1 MAGYV
6 LHLSTEENITLS
18 SATVK
23 RLIAGGSGDAALLY
37 LAILHARGAADSGKL
52 ARGLKWD
59 ETRLR
64 AAEQALYEMKLVGA
78 PEKKEEAPLPPPQQ
92 LSEPPE
98 YTREDIARKLE
109 GDGRFACLLREV
121 EHKLGPLSTPSV
133 KKLLG
138 LYENLGLPADVVYTL
153 VNYCIAK
160 KEQQFGEG
168 RLPNMREIEKEGYV
182 WARKEALFHRKGQ
195 RVHEARASPARQVP
209 RVHGGA
215 ANAGPRERAERGK
228 VSLRVGGDGLSRRYG
243 QRGLRPYDPA
253 LPRIPLAVLQRHFEA
268 LARKGPAHA
277 RRSEGRERQGA
288 EQAEEEHQR
297 RRQRLDEGI
306 FESVTKAGEKDVLR
320 WAADAPGAGAL
331 RRGQAA
337 PRGEFPR
344 ARARGVYQVPA
355 H

>member
-52 ARGLKWD
+52 ARELKWD

-182 WARKEALFHRKGQ
+182 WARKELFSIEKASDPCAAGTPSTWRRCKC
-195 RVHEARASPARQVP
+195 RAARA
-209 RVHGGA
+209 
-215 ANAGPRERAERGK
+215 
-228 VSLRVGGDGLSRRYG
+228 RR
-243 QRGLRPYDPA
+243 
-253 LPRIPLAVLQRHFEA
+253 
-268 LARKGPAHA
+268 A
-277 RRSEGRERQGA
+277 RRSISLRGRRWDF
-288 EQAEEEHQR
+288 QR
-297 RRQRLDEGI
+297 RRCPKPTTVR
-306 FESVTKAGEKDVLR
+306 SCTATNSAGR
-320 WAADAPGAGAL
+320 TATAS
-331 RRGQAA
+331 
-337 PRGEFPR
+337 
-344 ARARGVYQVPA
+344 
-355 H
+355 

>member
-37 LAILHARGAADSGKL
+37 LAILHERGAADSGKL
-52 ARGLKWD
+52 ARELKWD

-64 AAEQALYEMKLVGA
+64 AAEHALYEK
-78 PEKKEEAPLPPPQQ
+78 
-92 LSEPPE
+92 

-182 WARKEALFHRKGQ
+182 WARKELFSIEKASEYMKREQALRGRYPEYMAALQ
-195 RVHEARASPARQVP
+195 MQGRASAPSEEKYLSAWAEMGFPAETVSEAYDRTILHCHEFRWPYCNGILKRWHEKGLHTLAEV
-209 RVHGGA
+209 
-215 ANAGPRERAERGK
+215 RAENAREQSK
-228 VSLRVGGDGLSRRYG
+228 PKKNTTGGNAWMKEYLN
-243 QRGLRPYDPA
+243 Q
-253 LPRIPLAVLQRHFEA
+253 
-268 LARKGPAHA
+268 
-277 RRSEGRERQGA
+277 
-288 EQAEEEHQR
+288 
-297 RRQRLDEGI
+297 
-306 FESVTKAGEKDVLR
+306 
-320 WAADAPGAGAL
+320 
-331 RRGQAA
+331 
-337 PRGEFPR
+337 
-344 ARARGVYQVPA
+344 
-355 H
+355 

>member
-52 ARGLKWD
+52 ARELKWD

-121 EHKLGPLSTPSV
+121 EHKLG
-133 KKLLG
+133 
-138 LYENLGLPADVVYTL
+138 
-153 VNYCIAK
+153 
-160 KEQQFGEG
+160 
-168 RLPNMREIEKEGYV
+168 
-182 WARKEALFHRKGQ
+182 
-195 RVHEARASPARQVP
+195 
-209 RVHGGA
+209 
-215 ANAGPRERAERGK
+215 
-228 VSLRVGGDGLSRRYG
+228 SR
-243 QRGLRPYDPA
+243 P
-253 LPRIPLAVLQRHFEA
+253 
-268 LARKGPAHA
+268 
-277 RRSEGRERQGA
+277 RRSR
-288 EQAEEEHQR
+288 
-297 RRQRLDEGI
+297 
-306 FESVTKAGEKDVLR
+306 SC
-320 WAADAPGAGAL
+320 
-331 RRGQAA
+331 
-337 PRGEFPR
+337 
-344 ARARGVYQVPA
+344 
-355 H
+355 

>member
-52 ARGLKWD
+52 ARELKWD

-133 KKLLG
+133 IICSYRSSQILAPTSSAG
-138 LYENLGLPADVVYTL
+138 IDPFFSSSCTRVTITSS
-153 VNYCIAK
+153 YCD
-160 KEQQFGEG
+160 
-168 RLPNMREIEKEGYV
+168 RLNTQISP
-182 WARKEALFHRKGQ
+182 
-195 RVHEARASPARQVP
+195 RAGS
-209 RVHGGA
+209 
-215 ANAGPRERAERGK
+215 
-228 VSLRVGGDGLSRRYG
+228 SR
-243 QRGLRPYDPA
+243 L
-253 LPRIPLAVLQRHFEA
+253 I
-268 LARKGPAHA
+268 
-277 RRSEGRERQGA
+277 
-288 EQAEEEHQR
+288 
-297 RRQRLDEGI
+297 RQR
-306 FESVTKAGEKDVLR
+306 
-320 WAADAPGAGAL
+320 
-331 RRGQAA
+331 
-337 PRGEFPR
+337 
-344 ARARGVYQVPA
+344 
-355 H
+355 

>member
-52 ARGLKWD
+52 ARELKWD

-78 PEKKEEAPLPPPQQ
+78 PEKKEAPLPPPQQ

-138 LYENLGLPADVVYTL
+138 LVRPLHCTGLCT
-153 VNYCIAK
+153 
-160 KEQQFGEG
+160 G
-168 RLPNMREIEKEGYV
+168 RTV
-182 WARKEALFHRKGQ
+182 
-195 RVHEARASPARQVP
+195 
-209 RVHGGA
+209 GA
-215 ANAGPRERAERGK
+215 A
-228 VSLRVGGDGLSRRYG
+228 GGL
-243 QRGLRPYDPA
+243 
-253 LPRIPLAVLQRHFEA
+253 
-268 LARKGPAHA
+268 
-277 RRSEGRERQGA
+277 
-288 EQAEEEHQR
+288 
-297 RRQRLDEGI
+297 
-306 FESVTKAGEKDVLR
+306 
-320 WAADAPGAGAL
+320 
-331 RRGQAA
+331 
-337 PRGEFPR
+337 
-344 ARARGVYQVPA
+344 
-355 H
+355 